1 MRVLIAAENAS
12 LNMSG
17 EAALAL
23 YYFDRLRQ
31 RGIDVWLVCH
41 TRVRD
46 ELRER
51 YSDEIFERIHFVKD
65 TPLQLKL
72 CHLMKQEPFKSFA
85 PIIAQIVRLITQINT
100 RPIIQRLVESLNIDL
115 VFDPSII
122 SPKSM
127 SCLYGFGVPVVIG
140 PMCGGIVFP
149 PDFQYIEPLSR
160 RLSTRFGRVFSQ
172 VANWVFPGK
181 LQAEALIVANE
192 RTAKALPK
200 GCQGKVYKV
209 VESGVDLSLWQS
221 VERPERSPDQPMRFV
236 YMARFVE
243 QKGIPFLIEAFKPV
257 AEQTN
262 AVLELIGSGELFEQ
276 TKAQVAAFNIQ
287 DQVNFHGWMQLQD
300 AADLIRQ
307 CDVYLVPAIGDCG
320 GCAMLEAMAIGMP
333 VIAAN
338 WAGPGDYA
346 DETCGIRVDVNSREE
361 FVKGLT
367 EAMLRLTQSPQLRD
381 QLGEGSKRRVRSN
394 YFDWDAK
401 VDRIVEIFHDV
412 LGLPIEKPNV
422 VQPSIEEKIVSQVA
436 SARV

>member
-41 TRVRD
+41 ARVRD

-65 TPLQLKL
+65 TLLQTKL
-72 CHLMKQEPFKSFA
+72 CDAIKQEPFKSYT
-85 PIIAQIVRLITQINT
+85 PIIAQIVRLITQLNT
-100 RPIIQRLVESLNIDL
+100 RPIVQRLVKSFNIDL
-115 VFDPSII
+115 VFDPSVI

-149 PDFQYIEPLSR
+149 PDFQYIEPLSK
-160 RLSTRFGRVFSQ
+160 RLSIRLGRIFSQ
-172 VANWVFPGK
+172 LANRIFPGK
-181 LQAEALIVANE
+181 LEAAALIVAND

-200 GCQGKVYKV
+200 GYKGKVYTV
-209 VESGVDLSLWQS
+209 VESGVDLSLWKP

-262 AVLELIGSGELFEQ
+262 AILELIGSGELLEQ

-287 DQVNFHGWMQLQD
+287 DQVNFYGWMQLQD

-346 DETCGIRVDVNSREE
+346 DETCGIRVDVNSRDE

-367 EAMLRLTQSPQLRD
+367 EAMLRLAKSPQLRD
-381 QLGEGSKRRVRSN
+381 QLGEGSKQRVRSN

-401 VDRIVEIFHDV
+401 VDRVVEIFQEV
-412 LGLPIEKPNV
+412 LGLPHKKPIARTSNEI
-422 VQPSIEEKIVSQVA
+422 SSRI
-436 SARV
+436 SAVRV